1 MKQSLPDPQSVQSP
15 SVQLSTIIGCGA
27 LLVWSVY
34 ALVISELVVA
44 LPVFQTLFLMFGIS
58 FFAMSI
64 RLTLKK
70 QWSILWKQPYV
81 VWLVGVVGVCGSDIA
96 YVTAVKYAPPAH
108 VDFIDYLWP
117 FLVIIFTGFLPKE
130 KFTLQHFI
138 AGALGFIGVLSLLTT
153 SRDFFGF
160 KDDYVMGYWLAFASA
175 FIWSTYTIVSRYY
188 KDTPI
193 ELVGLFCGIGAV
205 ISLVLHLKFE
215 TWVTP
220 SLYEGSMLAALG
232 LSSGIA
238 YTLWTYGTQKG
249 NIKLLSILAYFT
261 PVISMTLL
269 VLCNKEPLSV
279 ALIVACVLVVSGVAV
294 GSMNLQTKSN

>member
-1 MKQSLPDPQSVQSP
+1 MQTT
-15 SVQLSTIIGCGA
+15 QLSTTIGCGA
-27 LLVWSVY
+27 LLLWSLY
-34 ALVISELVVA
+34 ALVISELVET

-58 FFAMSI
+58 FVAMSI

-70 QWSILWKQPYV
+70 RWSILWKQPFLIWV
-81 VWLVGVVGVCGSDIA
+81 VGVLGVCGSDIA
-96 YVTAVKYAPPAH
+96 YVSAVKYAPPAH

-138 AGALGFIGVLSLLTT
+138 AGSLGFLGVLLLLTA

-160 KDDYVMGYWLAFASA
+160 KDDYVLGYWLAFASA
-175 FIWSTYTIVSRYY
+175 FIWSTYTIISRYY
-188 KDTPI
+188 NDTPV
-193 ELVGLFCGIGAV
+193 EMVGLCCGVGAV
-205 ISLVLHLKFE
+205 LSLIMHLTFE
-215 TWVTP
+215 SWVQP
-220 SLYEGSMLAALG
+220 SLYDGSMIVLLG

-261 PVISMTLL
+261 PILSMSLL
-269 VLCNKEPLSV
+269 VLCDKEPMSI
-279 ALIVACVLVVSGVAV
+279 ALVVACVLVISGVAV
-294 GSMNLQTKSN
+294 GSMDWKARSAS